1 MKVLIMKEIMEVE
14 VVLIKNIVSE
24 IDDNNTT
31 DNLSDFLF
39 RIFWKKSG

>member
-39 RIFWKKSG
+39 RIF